1 MITCVNMILIQVYV
15 CKSGWCLVVEA
26 YPLKHMKLIGMMT
39 FITGGK
45 MKNVPNH
52 QPVYENIDQIWRFE
66 WMSTAMFDYQRVF
79 PEGIWVAIAS
89 LHFITNQLLSRKKT
103 QIGRKYVGKS
113 KIV

>member
-1 MITCVNMILIQVYV
+1 MYVYMYIIYICVYIYIGYYMITCVNMILIQVYV

-52 QPVYENIDQIWRFE
+52 QPVYENID
-66 WMSTAMFDYQRVF
+66 
-79 PEGIWVAIAS
+79 
-89 LHFITNQLLSRKKT
+89 
-103 QIGRKYVGKS
+103 
-113 KIV
+113 